1 MQIPSY
7 QIHNVLNVYIK
18 QIIQAKMSRQKKTF
32 RAESYIDKINITAEG
47 KRQSIVN
54 KVASNIIDRITR
66 SDLPKDKLE
75 KSSEFNQEREY
86 RFVFNMIDNNNEKTT
101 KSLSMEEAGFLT
113 RKFERV

>member
-18 QIIQAKMSRQKKTF
+18 QLIRAKTIRQKKAF
-32 RAESYIDKINITAEG
+32 RAESYIDKINISAEG

-66 SDLPKDKLE
+66 SDLPKDKME
-75 KSSEFNQEREY
+75 ECSEFNQEREY
-86 RFVFNMIDNNNEKTT
+86 RFVFNMIDNNNEKIT
-101 KSLSMEEAGFLT
+101 KSLSMEETGFLT
-113 RKFERV
+113 RKF